1 MAKAKAKSKSI
12 APTKEKENKRSY
24 FSQAD
29 VPSMTLDKAIKLA
42 KAIVDNYASK
52 PATPLQVA
60 KALDVLPTSS
70 GFRMLCGASIAY
82 GLTNGGYAAEQ
93 IELSP
98 LASRILKPKKENDD
112 ILAKIEAF
120 MTPRVVKEFL
130 AKYDGAPIPK
140 DTIAKNVLE
149 DMNVPQDKLEYV
161 YEIIMEEGQ
170 RLGIITTLK
179 DKKYVEIPKGIDSV
193 KKVEHK
199 PEASENALDMAT
211 DEEEKEDIK
220 HKEENKNEF
229 EDIKN
234 IQRSAEETGR
244 LKRVFITHGK
254 NRDFIDPI
262 KKLLKFGELEAV
274 VSVEKTSVSVPVP
287 DKVLNE
293 MRSCG
298 AAIIHVEGEM
308 TLIDKEAKEHSM
320 LNPNVLIEI
329 GAAMALYGRR
339 FILLVKDGAKLPS
352 NLQGLFEVRYTG
364 DALDGDATIR
374 LLEAINDIKTQKLP
388 E

>member
-1 MAKAKAKSKSI
+1 MAKAKAT
-12 APTKEKENKRSY
+12 APAPAEKKENKRSY
-24 FSQAD
+24 FSQA
-29 VPSMTLDKAIKLA
+29 
-42 KAIVDNYASK
+42 
-52 PATPLQVA
+52 
-60 KALDVLPTSS
+60 
-70 GFRMLCGASIAY
+70 
-82 GLTNGGYAAEQ
+82 E
-93 IELSP
+93 
-98 LASRILKPKKENDD
+98 ENDD

-149 DMNVPQDKLEYV
+149 DMNVPQDKLDYV

-193 KKVEHK
+193 KKVENK
-199 PEASENALDMAT
+199 PDGNSVAEEILDE
-211 DEEEKEDIK
+211 DLEESK
-220 HKEENKNEF
+220 HKGQAKDEF
-229 EDIKN
+229 EDVKN
-234 IQRSAEETGR
+234 LQRSAVETGR

-274 VSVEKTSVSVPVP
+274 VSVERTSVSVPVP

-298 AAIIHVEGEM
+298 SAIIHVEGEM
-308 TLIDKEAKEHSM
+308 TLIDKDAKEHTV

-364 DALDGDATIR
+364 DALDGNATIR
-374 LLEAINDIKTQKLP
+374 LLEAINDIKTQRLP
-388 E
+388 D